1 VISDIWTCRK
11 VGGCSIVGCLFSFGF
26 WLLVFVWGGFGA
38 FFFGGVFL
46 SLVFGDVL
54 FAVSDFALR
63 SRLYVCM
70 MDGLHALS
78 MCRAGAGDP
87 VGLEKARMYRVK
99 SVAFK

>member
-1 VISDIWTCRK
+1 LFVFFRLLAFDF
-11 VGGCSIVGCLFSFGF
+11 CLGGF
-26 WLLVFVWGGFGA
+26 WC
-38 FFFGGVFL
+38 FFFSGVFL
-46 SLVFGDVL
+46 SLVFFFWDVL

-78 MCRAGAGDP
+78 MCGAGAGDP
-87 VGLEKARMYRVK
+87 VGPAKARMYRVK